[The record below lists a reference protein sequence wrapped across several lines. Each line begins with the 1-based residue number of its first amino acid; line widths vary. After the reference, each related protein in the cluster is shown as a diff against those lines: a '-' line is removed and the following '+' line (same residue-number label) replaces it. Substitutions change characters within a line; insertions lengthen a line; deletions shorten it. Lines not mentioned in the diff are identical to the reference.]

1 MRTQEALNERAVEL
15 AERSRAASAR
25 AAEALRDQWLAK
37 PNGTHVIEK
46 RRSE

>member
-1 MRTQEALNERAVEL
+1 MTQEELHRRAVEL
-15 AERSRAASAR
+15 AERSQATSAR
-25 AAEALRDQWLAK
+25 AAEALRAQWLAV